1 MAVARWKND
10 GRKVPADNGGLV
22 SSDERRELR
31 TTPEID
37 IYQLSL
43 SLSLSLGLTLSLLA
57 FSTNATFSNWK
68 NLVNMMSIS
77 TDCSSSITGKGWIVK
92 VKDQMDT
99 STTLRDFVRENFG
112 FFFDFEIVGG
122 GLLTVG

>member
-43 SLSLSLGLTLSLLA
+43 SLSLGLSVSLFLFWLSLQMQL
-57 FSTNATFSNWK
+57 SGNGK
-68 NLVNMMSIS
+68 IGEYDVNI
-77 TDCSSSITGKGWIVK
+77 D
-92 VKDQMDT
+92 
-99 STTLRDFVRENFG
+99 
-112 FFFDFEIVGG
+112 
-122 GLLTVG
+122 